1 MIAAPQYVGGELV
14 GGRWSEAS
22 SSSGLPFPLL
32 STLFWSSSSPLS
44 SPDKVRVSNGPKWHK
59 IANLLVVDHLGQFR
73 VHLDP
78 FGSFQAKI
86 DISLKSTSA
95 NPSYL
100 VWVWWSIMESLYH
113 PSCLRIVRVYPNV
126 ITMLAV
132 KTIKIK
138 SKQRGNWD
146 FLATEAIL
154 WLKCKIAINISWLQ
168 TYGVFIFHQYQIG
181 VNALWPAS
189 LQIAFAIIF
198 FANKPTQLFQ
208 GWMNFY

>member
-1 MIAAPQYVGGELV
+1 MAQN
-14 GGRWSEAS
+14 
-22 SSSGLPFPLL
+22 
-32 STLFWSSSSPLS
+32 LF
-44 SPDKVRVSNGPKWHK
+44 
-59 IANLLVVDHLGQFR
+59 VVDHLGPFR

-78 FGSFQAKI
+78 FWRVPFRTYSGKNWYFTQKHFGQPQLFSV
-86 DISLKSTSA
+86 SLVVDFGVIVS
-95 NPSYL
+95 
-100 VWVWWSIMESLYH
+100 SLM
-113 PSCLRIVRVYPNV
+113 SKNYPNV
-126 ITMLAV
+126 ITIWVV
-132 KTIKIK
+132 KTIKK
-138 SKQRGNWD
+138 KAKQRGNWD

-208 GWMNFY
+208 GWMNFS